1 MHIRKGDQVVVISG
15 DDKGKRGKV
24 LKVYPKTNRVII
36 EGVGMIKRH
45 MRPSQQYPNGGII
58 EKEAPIH
65 ASNAMI
71 ISPTSNEPTRVSKKV
86 MEGEGKPSRKRVRY
100 SKKFDEILPSGE

>member
-1 MHIRKGDQVVVISG
+1 MHIKKGDQVIVISG
-15 DDKGKRGKV
+15 DDKNKRGKV

-65 ASNAMI
+65 ASNVMV
-71 ISPTSNEPTRVSKKV
+71 ISPTSNAPTRVSIKV
-86 MEGEGKPSRKRVRY
+86 MEGEGKLSRRRVRY
-100 SKKFDEILPSGE
+100 SKKYDEILPSGE